1 VCAFAE
7 IAAIPVGHNRSGL
20 YPGTGADKEILV
32 QDEERLDSANAPI
45 CILNDEIPVIK
56 SLLDR
61 IFDDLVVAMIL
72 SLTLKRTGPT
82 PTPR

>member
-1 VCAFAE
+1 
-7 IAAIPVGHNRSGL
+7 
-20 YPGTGADKEILV
+20 LV

>member
-1 VCAFAE
+1 
-7 IAAIPVGHNRSGL
+7 
-20 YPGTGADKEILV
+20 LV
-32 QDEERLDSANAPI
+32 QDEERLDSANASI

-72 SLTLKRTGPT
+72 SLTLKGTGPT

>member
-1 VCAFAE
+1 
-7 IAAIPVGHNRSGL
+7 
-20 YPGTGADKEILV
+20 LV
-32 QDEERLDSANAPI
+32 QYEERLDSANAPI
-45 CILNDEIPVIK
+45 CILNDEIPENK

-82 PTPR
+82 PTSL